1 MARRAEYSRWLL
13 ALALLLAGCSR
24 DRDPPSIQIQPAQ
37 VVADGESQVTVRFT
51 PPGARLDVNGERHTV
66 QIERREP
73 GLAYLDVGILPA
85 EIRVRVTAPNG
96 RIASAKLITTPQ
108 QSDSYS
114 DGTPDFLRLPPGDR
128 QAFRMWFRF
137 LAEAQYYRA
146 PGALPKEID
155 DCAALLRYA
164 YRESLS
170 EHNSAWA
177 NRLGLPELPAL
188 PAVRKYAYPFTPLH
202 SGLFRTKSGA
212 FAEFADAHTLEHWN
226 CHFVSRDLNRAVP
239 GDLLF
244 YKQIAEASRLPF
256 HSMIFLG
263 HSQVEP
269 SRKTFV
275 LYHTGGPEGIRRLT
289 VEELIEYPLAQW
301 RPTPGNENFLGVFRW
316 NILR

>member
-1 MARRAEYSRWLL
+1 MSGLRGLL
-13 ALALLLAGCSR
+13 ALGLLLASCSR
-24 DRDPPSIQIQPAQ
+24 DRIPPSIQIFPTQP
-37 VVADGESQVTVRFT
+37 VADGESQVTVRFS
-51 PPGARLDVNGERHTV
+51 PPGARLDVNGDRHAV
-66 QIERREP
+66 EIERREP
-73 GLAYLDVGILPA
+73 GVAYLRIGILPA

-96 RIASAKLITTPQ
+96 WAATAKLIATLQ
-108 QSDSYS
+108 KADSYA
-114 DGTPDFLRLPPGDR
+114 DGTPDFLRLGPADQ

-146 PGALPKEID
+146 PGTLPKEIN

-188 PAVRKYAYPFTPLH
+188 PAVRKYAYPFTPLRA
-202 SGLFRTKSGA
+202 GLFRTQLGA
-212 FAEFADAHTLEHWN
+212 FAEFADAQTLERWN
-226 CHFVSRDLNRAVP
+226 CHFVSRDLNRAIP

-263 HSQVEP
+263 PSQIEP

-289 VEELIEYPLAQW
+289 IDELIEYPLAQW
-301 RPTPGNENFLGVFRW
+301 RPIPGNENFLGVFRW